1 MVDERKKAEMER
13 LRALWEKETLTVIGL
28 MSGTSADGMDAA
40 LVEITGHGLDT
51 RVRQRGFVS
60 VPYPEEIRREI
71 LRLAS
76 GTAGGSRDLCLFGF
90 LLGQLSLEACRTV
103 CAQANVN
110 PQEIDLVGSH
120 GQTLYHAPQAEDYCG
135 RAIRGTLQM
144 GEASVICE
152 GLGCPV
158 VSDFRVRDMAAGGQG
173 APLVPYAEYLLYRR
187 ADRTVAL
194 QNIGGIGNITLLPKG
209 RGPEAILAF
218 DTGPGNMVI
227 DQLAA
232 RFTGGYMRWDED
244 GKMAARGTCS
254 EELLSWLMRDDYL
267 RMQPP
272 KTTGRER
279 YGEAFVNALAEEG
292 KRLNLSEND
301 MLATAT
307 RFTAETISVALRDFC
322 PEKPDYLVAGGGG
335 CRNPTLMRDLRDAL
349 PVPVLTNEDLGFD
362 GDAKEAVAFA
372 VLANECIHGEC
383 NNVPGATGARHPVVM
398 GKISF

>member
-1 MVDERKKAEMER
+1 MEK
-13 LRALWEKETLTVIGL
+13 LRALWQKETLTVIGL

-40 LVEITGHGLDT
+40 LVEITGHGPGT

-90 LLGQLSLEACRTV
+90 LLGQLSLEACRAV
-103 CAQANVN
+103 CTRANV
-110 PQEIDLVGSH
+110 PLEEIDLVGSH
-120 GQTLYHAPQAEDYCG
+120 GQTLYHAPQGEDYCG
-135 RAIRGTLQM
+135 RNVRGTLQM

-158 VSDFRVRDMAAGGQG
+158 VSDFRVRDLAAGGQG
-173 APLVPYAEYLLYRR
+173 APLVPYAEYLLYRQPN
-187 ADRTVAL
+187 RTVVL
-194 QNIGGIGNITLLPKG
+194 QNIGGIGNITLLPRG

-232 RFTGGYMRWDED
+232 RFTGGRLRRDED
-244 GKMAARGTCS
+244 GKMAAQGTCS
-254 EELLSWLMRDDYL
+254 EELLAWLMRDEYL
-267 RMQPP
+267 RMPPP

-279 YGEAFVNALAEEG
+279 YGEAYVNSLVEEG
-292 KRLNLSEND
+292 KRLCLSEND
-301 MLATAT
+301 MMATAT
-307 RFTAETISVALRDFC
+307 RFTAETIAAALRDFC
-322 PEKPDYLVAGGGG
+322 PETPDYLVTGGGG
-335 CRNPTLMRDLRDAL
+335 CRNPTLMRDLRHTL
-349 PVPVLTNEDLGFD
+349 PVPVLTNGDLGFD

-372 VLANECIHGEC
+372 VLANECIRGEC
-383 NNVPGATGARHPVVM
+383 SNVPGATGARHPVVM